1 MRATSIFSDSR
12 TPLKTLLQVLCRSLA
27 FALSA
32 AVTVAQASPPYL
44 ATVAVLSIFAWLDAF
59 TLLLLVKTYKCHIA
73 QRSHRHTVERL
84 REQVKIEGKH
94 S

>member
-1 MRATSIFSDSR
+1 
-12 TPLKTLLQVLCRSLA
+12 LKTILLQVLCRSIA

-44 ATVAVLSIFAWLDAF
+44 ATVAVLSLSAWLDAF
-59 TLLLLVKTYKCHIA
+59 TLLLLVKTYKWHIT
-73 QRSHRHTVERL
+73 QNSLRHTVKRL
-84 REQVKIEGKH
+84 REQVRIEGIY